1 MGMVTGMGKNAF
13 SPGEVQWKEGKKET
27 GRMNCSEVGCYLSK
41 GGENELAPGQVKLLK
56 MGRMNSHLDGCY
68 HKKVPVGGGGGG
80 ELSPG
85 QKQLQERG

>member
-1 MGMVTGMGKNAF
+1 
-13 SPGEVQWKEGKKET
+13 
-27 GRMNCSEVGCYLSK
+27 MNCCEVGCYLSK
-41 GGENELAPGQVKLLK
+41 GGENEVAPGQVKLLK

-68 HKKVPVGGGGGG
+68 HKKVHVGAGGGG